1 MFELNTHA
9 IAELVN
15 RLDASRGRDSHD
27 AAQVIRALIQEN
39 KDLARK
45 LSATIAAQH
54 GHVTL
59 SEVFTEL
66 GKRGKQ

>member
-1 MFELNTHA
+1 VFEISTHA

-15 RLDASRGRDSHD
+15 RLDASRGRDSRD
-27 AAQVIRALIQEN
+27 AAQVIRALMQEN

-45 LSATIAAQH
+45 LGSTIAAQH
-54 GHVTL
+54 GKVTL

-66 GKRGKQ
+66 GKRG